1 MRRRTAIGGAAVV
14 AAGAAGAA
22 LLAGGGHGG
31 PEPARAAVG
40 ATAVV
45 ERRNLVDRA
54 TLSGTLGYAEAGT
67 ISAATA
73 GVITWLPREGS
84 VVRRGATLYRADN
97 APAAFLLYGRLPAW
111 RDLVPGMSDGPD
123 VRQLERNLRA
133 LGYDAGH
140 DMTIDRHWDWAT
152 TAAVERFQDAR
163 GLTVDGSLAR
173 GEIVFRSGPTRVGQL
188 EASVGDTAAPGRALA
203 KVSSTSRRVTVEVPA
218 DRQSAA
224 REGDTV
230 TVGLPSGQSARGQ
243 ITDVGTVAE
252 TPPDDP
258 HGDPTV
264 PVTIRLRG
272 RAAHGTRL
280 DQAPVDV
287 GFAVERRKGVLAV
300 PIKALLARPGG
311 GFAVEVVENG
321 AHRLVPVEPGLY
333 ADDEVEVS
341 GDLHEGETVVT
352 AR

>member
-1 MRRRTAIGGAAVV
+1 MRRRTAIGGAAAV
-14 AAGAAGAA
+14 AAGVAGAA
-22 LLAGGGHGG
+22 LLAGGGHAG

-40 ATAVV
+40 ATAAV
-45 ERRNLVDRA
+45 ERNLVDRE
-54 TLSGTLGYAEAGT
+54 TLTGKLGYTGAGMLN
-67 ISAATA
+67 AVAA
-73 GVITWLPREGS
+73 GVITWLPSEGA
-84 VVRRGATLYRADN
+84 VMHRGDTLYRADN
-97 APAAFLLYGRLPAW
+97 VRAAFLLYGRLPAW
-111 RDLVPGMSDGPD
+111 RDLAPGISDGPD

-133 LGYDAGH
+133 LGYDSDH
-140 DMTIDRHWDWAT
+140 DITIDRHWDWAT

-163 GLTVDGSLAR
+163 GLTVDGSLSL
-173 GEIVFRSGPTRVGQL
+173 GEIVFRSGPTRIGQL
-188 EASVGDTAAPGRALA
+188 DASVGDQAAPGRALA
-203 KVSSTSRRVTVEVPA
+203 KVSSTVRRVTVDVPA
-218 DRQSAA
+218 DRQSVA
-224 REGDTV
+224 RVGDTV
-230 TVGLPSGQSARGQ
+230 TVGLPSGQSARGR
-243 ITDVGTVAE
+243 IASVGTVAQ
-252 TPPDDP
+252 TPAGDP

-264 PVTIRLRG
+264 PVTIELRG

-280 DQAPVDV
+280 DQAPADV